1 MTKKWY
7 DFFVTTDRP
16 GDARGAPARPAPSGK
31 GAAPKRAGDLARESE
46 AVFDKP
52 VADPTVFE
60 EIYSAAKIAT
70 PAHGYS
76 ILKVAEM
83 LGSEHLR
90 DVPEDVKRK
99 SILVALDAAR
109 VSVDSIVEDA
119 VQRDRALDTYEKV
132 LEKSVA
138 DLRAANDAENRGL
151 EKQIEQ
157 QVAQLRA
164 KIDANN
170 KHLREEEAS
179 LAAWR
184 GRKQAEENRIAD
196 AVRYFVSENP
206 VTTAVPPSTHGGG
219 HVRENR

>member
-1 MTKKWY
+1 
-7 DFFVTTDRP
+7 
-16 GDARGAPARPAPSGK
+16 
-31 GAAPKRAGDLARESE
+31 
-46 AVFDKP
+46 
-52 VADPTVFE
+52 
-60 EIYSAAKIAT
+60 
-70 PAHGYS
+70 
-76 ILKVAEM
+76 
-83 LGSEHLR
+83 
-90 DVPEDVKRK
+90 VKRK

>member
-1 MTKKWY
+1 MAKKWY
-7 DFFVTTDRP
+7 DLFVVTDRP
-16 GDARGAPARPAPSGK
+16 ADAKGQPSRPAPSGK
-31 GAAPKRAGDLARESE
+31 PAPKRAGELAPGTE
-46 AVFDKP
+46 ATFTKP
-52 VADPTVFE
+52 VADPTVFD
-60 EIYSAAKIAT
+60 EIYAAARIAT
-70 PAHGYS
+70 PAHGYT

-83 LGSEHLR
+83 LASEHLR
-90 DVPEDVKRK
+90 DLPPDVRRK

-109 VSVDSIVEDA
+109 VSVDSVVEDA

-132 LEKSVA
+132 LEKTVT
-138 DLRAANDAENRGL
+138 DLRAANEAENRGL
-151 EKQIEQ
+151 EKEIEQ

-170 KHLREEEAS
+170 RHLRQEEAS